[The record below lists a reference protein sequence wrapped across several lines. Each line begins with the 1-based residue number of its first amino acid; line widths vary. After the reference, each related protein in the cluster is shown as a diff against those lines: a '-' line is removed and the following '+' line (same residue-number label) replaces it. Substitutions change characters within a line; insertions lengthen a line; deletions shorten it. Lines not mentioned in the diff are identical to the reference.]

1 MIKKISGTKKR
12 LLLIRNAVFGKSVKV
27 QMHALRDLSRS
38 KLDDGDS
45 GWLLETV
52 LKYEKISGKD

>member
-1 MIKKISGTKKR
+1 MIKKLSGAKKR
-12 LLLIRNAVFGKSVKV
+12 LLLIRNAVFGKSVRV
-27 QMHALRDLSRS
+27 RMHALRDLSRS
-38 KLDDGDS
+38 KSEDGDS